1 MGKYNCFGCGTSVHM
16 VKYDPIANIQGCES
30 KKAQTTGPNSYSP
43 KKNRLDALKSR
54 VINQSVPFGYQYV
67 AVF

>member
-1 MGKYNCFGCGTSVHM
+1 M

-30 KKAQTTGPNSYSP
+30 KKAQTSGPNSYSP

-54 VINQSVPFGYQYV
+54 VINQSVPFGYQSV